1 MNRKALLGDP
11 PPIRITPRD
20 LGLLDALL
28 AHLSQPAAVIEY
40 LQREVNRAAV
50 TDSAGN
56 GPADAQFAAQSTFVR
71 LGTRVTF
78 ADDQG
83 TRHTAT
89 LVPPNEASRRPDGI
103 SILTPVGAALLGL
116 SEGQSITYGTLDGR
130 TKTVRIEAIHD
141 TAA

>member
-20 LGLLDALL
+20 LGLLDTLL
-28 AHLSQPAAVIEY
+28 ANLSQPAAVIEY
-40 LQREVNRAAV
+40 LQREVDRAAV
-50 TDSAGN
+50 TDSAG
-56 GPADAQFAAQSTFVR
+56 DAQGDAQCTFVR

-83 TRHTAT
+83 NRHTAT

-116 SEGQSITYGTLDGR
+116 SEGQAITYGTLDGR
-130 TKTVRIEAIHD
+130 TKPVRIVAIHE

>member
-11 PPIRITPRD
+11 PPIRITPQD
-20 LGLLDALL
+20 LGRLDTLL
-28 AHLSQPAAVIEY
+28 AHLSRPSAVIEF
-40 LQREVNRAAV
+40 LQREVDRAAV
-50 TDSAGN
+50 TDSAE
-56 GPADAQFAAQSTFVR
+56 DAQAPFVR

-89 LVPPNEASRRPDGI
+89 LVTPEEAASRPGGI

-116 SEGQSITYGTLDGR
+116 SEGQAITYRTLDGR
-130 TKTVRIEAIHD
+130 AKSVRIVAIHG
-141 TAA
+141 AAA

>member
-20 LGLLDALL
+20 LGLLDTLL

-56 GPADAQFAAQSTFVR
+56 DQSAFVR

-130 TKTVRIEAIHD
+130 TKTVRIVEIHG

>member
-20 LGLLDALL
+20 LGLLDSLL
-28 AHLSQPAAVIEY
+28 SHLSQPAAVIDY

-50 TDSAGN
+50 TDAAEDV
-56 GPADAQFAAQSTFVR
+56 PAAFVR
-71 LGTRVTF
+71 LGTTLTF

-83 TRHTAT
+83 NRHTAT
-89 LVPPNEASRRPDGI
+89 LVPPDEAGRRPGAI

-130 TKTVRIEAIHD
+130 TKTVRIVAIHD
-141 TAA
+141 TGT